1 MEKELKN
8 LRKKNEKHFLQDDG
22 TIIAKM
28 YRENIHY
35 LKDGIY
41 EEIDNTLIKKG
52 NKIQNKSNEF
62 KASFSENDKNKLL
75 KMERDGHTLSMSFRN
90 ELEVSPN
97 VKNTEICYQNLLD
110 KVDVTYK
117 VLSNKVKE
125 AILLKENKYKKLEFV
140 IETDLEL
147 SIKDKT
153 IEAKNDNEIIFVIEA
168 PYMMD
173 ANNIENHNIYY
184 TLEKHSN
191 HYDVILYLD
200 TEWLEKAKFPVIIDP
215 TITNYKDGGVTY
227 DTYIFEGD
235 KDYPRGHS
243 KKLWL
248 GVHKEDDGTIEKYR
262 ALFKFNLPK
271 IGTGSQIIGAE
282 AVMLAWGDPY
292 AKQDIFA
299 VHKISKE
306 WDENTATYKTMWNAY
321 DSRIEAYS
329 MFRTSLHLSNWGPE
343 EYNHIDITNLV
354 KSWYSGEPNNGIMIK
369 SYYEVYDPDINSLL
383 IYSSENDEKATPPC
397 LLIHYRNQNGLESY
411 MDYQTQ
417 SFIDGS
423 TSANLYN
430 GNLVSVW
437 NVGKTVSGKFPIN
450 LDLIYNTNDIIL
462 ETNYGYGLGEQL
474 SLHQTLE
481 FETIEEF
488 EKDEKLIMLRYKDG
502 DGTYHYFYK
511 GSDITPTPVEGYEF
525 DVVERNP
532 ESYYDE
538 DGLSLVITKDND
550 NFMMQDN
557 DGNTSY
563 FTKNG
568 DIWYLTEI
576 KDTKESTIKIEYLNN
591 KIVKVID
598 GNEKEITVTYGTNV
612 ITVTSPNETVTL
624 NYENNLLKSIVSKN
638 GTTNITYNNH
648 NIISKITD
656 ITGKSIGYEYYDT
669 IPYRVKKISEYGI
682 NNTLGNYLELIYGFN
697 TTTVKDHKNRSQT
710 YTFNNNGNTVG
721 ITNLDE
727 EENLKEAFGKSM
739 IYGSKDQ
746 YTTSFGSVNKLVSE
760 NSMIKVVKNYLQ
772 NSSFEDDRMFFKEAT
787 SRLSRAS
794 GGGDLEFLSFDTSE
808 AVTGKRSLFLN
819 GSVSTMI
826 DPTIEQYV
834 KVPKGKTYT
843 FSAYI
848 NVFGFSRVILSYL
861 DSNGNTI
868 REGTDIQNTNGFE
881 RIEVTIDYAESA
893 TSDLKIEFIITD
905 QTHCY
910 IDDVQLEEGEVA
922 NLYNLIDNSDFSDGT
937 MNGFNFEYRRIFET
951 PAPEEK
957 PEYGIVT
964 LENNLNALRVTG
976 SPYLSGTIEK
986 TFPVS
991 GKAGDIYTIYFWY
1004 KNEGIQNILTSTYNK
1019 KVLIRFDYGEIDDP
1033 HCLIPRGNFTDNN
1046 TTWHLFEESFIA
1058 EYDYTSFTLTIFNDC
1073 TANNLYLTNFG
1084 LYKPIASTGYEYDSN
1099 GNVTTVNDPLSG
1111 PKELSYDKNNQ
1122 LVGMLDVKGSNFVYE
1137 YDNEI
1142 KDRVLKGISATGI
1155 SNEIE
1160 YDEFGN
1166 PIITKITN
1174 KNTRENIEGIYYIRM
1189 KGTKKYF
1196 DNNFAANMI
1205 SLKEDCCSHDGYSF
1219 IKEDNYY
1226 KIVPVDNPNYA
1237 VSHFQER
1244 ITLSKENYSLFE
1256 LIKNKNGSYMFKL
1269 KQEIDENEEI
1279 SGVEEAPKIYVTFDS
1294 EKLVLD
1300 KKEMEKWEQNFY
1312 LEEAGNHLF
1321 VVNTAEYTEDGKYI
1335 KSTKDTLGRTTTYD
1349 IDTETGL
1356 TKSVIDSKGVS
1367 INYTYN
1373 SKEQLTKVEKDNK
1386 CVEYEYN
1393 DKNLLSK
1400 IKHGTKEYKFTYD
1413 EFLNTKT
1420 IGIGNNT
1427 LITNNYEA
1435 NNGNLESS
1443 TYGNNDTIS
1452 YTYDKFD
1459 RVKTIT
1465 KMNDIYRIHY
1475 DNLGNVAKI
1484 ESNNNSYRYQ
1494 YDLLKRLTNYQYGFF
1509 RAKYN
1514 YDETSNV
1521 KDKYFNSLETAHH
1534 IQYEYNKDNAVTKII
1549 FDNNCDSHAI
1559 PMSLYASGNDS
1570 YNTYYQ
1576 DELVYTYDELGRMT
1590 EKKLNDIY
1598 KTNYH
1603 FITRGKR
1610 TSFVLDK
1617 LKDNF
1622 NDFEYKYDSLD
1633 NITDIYKNGDLIN
1646 HYEYDNSNQLIK
1658 DDDYESGITTIYSYD
1673 NVGNIISKKDY
1684 RLQTERLLHKDIYEY
1699 NNTNWEDQL
1708 TKFNDENITYD
1719 KIGNPLTIGT
1729 KTLTWINGR
1738 QLESIVDGNN
1748 TITYEYNKDGIRT
1761 KKTVNGKET
1770 KYLLENNNIIF
1781 EESPKGMIY
1790 YKRDENNH
1798 LIGFRHNYKHYYYI
1812 KNAQEDIIGIMDS
1825 NYNVIAN
1832 YKYDAYGNINLITD
1846 NKGLEIT
1853 DLSHVAYINPFR
1865 YRSYYYDED
1874 TKLYYLN
1881 SRYYNPLFGRFI
1893 NADGTIA
1900 ANDDIISHNLFGY
1913 VSNNPV
1919 NKIDVNGNYADAL
1932 PFLGAYLG
1940 EAAGASASTGTAV
1953 GWLVAGGLAI
1963 ASLLCYGIYE
1973 LTKPKEATTTATL
1986 TDTKVDSVV
1995 YKKEEKKIY
2004 RGGTS
2009 NRALTPRN
2017 KDSHTGLSFH
2027 SYPNQGSQKYT
2038 VTTVEKV
2045 NATGVLVALPKLN
2058 DLNHYHIIPTGINK
2072 KDRNKKMNSWVNSR
2086 ESADIAPHPYTTILK
2101 SISWVETY

>member
-35 LKDGIY
+35 LKNGIY

-52 NKIQNKSNEF
+52 NKFQNKSNEF

-75 KMERDGHTLSMSFRN
+75 EMERDGHKLSMSLKN
-90 ELEVSPN
+90 ENEVCPN
-97 VKNTEICYQNLLD
+97 VKNTEIYYQELLESI
-110 KVDVTYK
+110 DVTYK

-168 PYMMD
+168 PYMID
-173 ANNIENHNIYY
+173 DNNIENHNIYY
-184 TLEKHSN
+184 TLEKHYD
-191 HYDVILYLD
+191 HYDITLYLD
-200 TEWLEKAKFPVIIDP
+200 TKWLEKAAFPVIIDP

-282 AVMLAWGDPY
+282 AVMLAFGNPY
-292 AKQDIFA
+292 DKQDIFV
-299 VHKISKE
+299 VHKINKE

-383 IYSSENDEKATPPC
+383 IYSSENDEKANPPY

-417 SFIDGS
+417 SFTEGS

-437 NVGKTVSGKFPIN
+437 NVGKTVSGKFPVN

-638 GTTNITYNNH
+638 GTTSIEYNSNKIIT
-648 NIISKITD
+648 KITD
-656 ITGKSIGYEYYDT
+656 ITGKSIGYEYYDM

-682 NNTLGNYLELIYGFN
+682 NNTLGNYLEFIYGFN
-697 TTTVKDHKNRSQT
+697 VTTVKDNKNRSQT

-727 EENLKEAFGKSM
+727 DENLNEAFGKSM

-760 NSMIKVVKNYLQ
+760 NSMVKVVKNYLQ
-772 NSSFEDDRMFFKEAT
+772 NSSFEQDTNDLFFT
-787 SRLSRAS
+787 T
-794 GGGDLEFLSFDTSE
+794 DSE
-808 AVTGKRSLFLN
+808 NVQISISSDYANTGSKSLYIKSNVMNEKAILN
-819 GSVSTMI
+819 KAFV
-826 DPTIEQYV
+826 
-834 KVPKGKTYT
+834 GKPIHAYT
-843 FSAYI
+843 FSMYVKNDVPFKLKTSVSLADSVGGSQGKAIEIPI
-848 NVFGFSRVILSYL
+848 NLEFTRYDISFLQNIKDKSSTISLEIE
-861 DSNGNTI
+861 NPGNI
-868 REGTDIQNTNGFE
+868 
-881 RIEVTIDYAESA
+881 
-893 TSDLKIEFIITD
+893 
-905 QTHCY
+905 Y
-910 IDDVQLEEGEVA
+910 IDDVQIEDGQTA

-937 MNGFNFEYRRIFET
+937 MNGFSLGYSRIFET
-951 PAPEEK
+951 PAPEEI
-957 PEYGIVT
+957 PTMNVVDIG
-964 LENNLNALRVTG
+964 NAKALKITG
-976 SPYLSGTIEK
+976 SPYLSEAIEK

-1004 KNEGIQNILTSTYNK
+1004 KNEETVNDVYTTRRR
-1019 KVLIRFDYGEIDDP
+1019 VLISFDYGEVDDP
-1033 HCLIPRGNFTDNN
+1033 HCLIPRGTFTQNN
-1046 TTWHLFEESFIA
+1046 TTWHLFEATFMA
-1058 EYDYTSFTLTIFNDC
+1058 EYDYTNFKLNIFNDC
-1073 TANNLYLTNFG
+1073 NANNLYLTNFG
-1084 LYKPIASTGYEYDSN
+1084 LYKPIASTGYDYDSN
-1099 GNVTTVNDPLSG
+1099 GNVTTVHDPLSG

-1137 YDNEI
+1137 YDNEV
-1142 KDRVLKGISATGI
+1142 KTRVLKGISATGI

-1174 KNTRENIEGIYYIRM
+1174 KNTRENIEGIYHIRM

-1196 DNNFAANMI
+1196 DNNFYANMI
-1205 SLKEDCCSHDGYSF
+1205 SLREDCCSHDGYNF

-1226 KIVPVDNPNYA
+1226 KIIPIDNPNYA
-1237 VSHFQER
+1237 IHHFQER
-1244 ITLSKENYSLFE
+1244 ITLSKTEYSLFE

-1279 SGVEEAPKIYVTFDS
+1279 SGVEEQPKIYVTFDN
-1294 EKLVLD
+1294 EKLVLE
-1300 KKEMEKWEQNFY
+1300 KKEMENPNQNFY

-1321 VVNTAEYTEDGKYI
+1321 VANTAEYTEDGKYI

-1356 TKSVIDSKGVS
+1356 TNSITDPKGVS
-1367 INYTYN
+1367 VNYTYN
-1373 SKEQLTKVEKDNK
+1373 NKEQLTKVEKDDK
-1386 CVEYEYN
+1386 KVEYEYN

-1400 IKHGTKEYKFTYD
+1400 IKHGTKEYNFTYD

-1420 IGIGNNT
+1420 IGIGNHL
-1427 LITNNYEA
+1427 LITNNYEE
-1435 NNGNLESS
+1435 NNGNLSSS

-1465 KMNDIYRIHY
+1465 KMNGTYTYYY
-1475 DNLGNVAKI
+1475 DNLGNVARI
-1484 ESNNNSYRYQ
+1484 AFNNKEIYRYQ
-1494 YDLLKRLTNYQYGFF
+1494 YDLLKRLTDYQYNSF
-1509 RAKYN
+1509 RIKYK

-1521 KDKYFNSLETAHH
+1521 KDKYFNSLETAQHLN
-1534 IQYEYNKDNAVTKII
+1534 YEYNKDNAVTKIV
-1549 FDNNCDSHAI
+1549 FDNSLDTEDNI
-1559 PMSLYASGNDS
+1559 P
-1570 YNTYYQ
+1570 YQ
-1576 DELVYTYDELGRMT
+1576 DELVYNYDELGRMT
-1590 EKKLNDIY
+1590 EKKLNDTY

-1603 FITRGKR
+1603 FITKGKR
-1610 TSFVLDK
+1610 TSFILDK

-1622 NDFEYKYDSLD
+1622 NEFEYKYDSLD

-1684 RLQTERLLHKDIYEY
+1684 RLQTERLLHEDIYEY

-1719 KIGNPLTIGT
+1719 EIGNPLTIGT

-1798 LIGFRHNYKHYYYI
+1798 LVGFRCNYQNYYYV

-1825 NYNVIAN
+1825 NYQVIAN

-1865 YRSYYYDED
+1865 YRSYYYDEE

-1893 NADGTIA
+1893 NSDTVIAGREKITLSNMFAYAENNPIMNIDTDGNFAIAIIFTGAAVIAGTAYAINKMVEHHNTKGEIGIADWA
-1900 ANDDIISHNLFGY
+1900 CY
-1913 VSNNPV
+1913 VSE
-1919 NKIDVNGNYADAL
+1919 
-1932 PFLGAYLG
+1932 GAQR
-1940 EAAGASASTGTAV
+1940 AV
-1953 GWLVAGGLAI
+1953 GI
-1963 ASLLCYGIYE
+1963 ASLGMTAQSAYDAASFTYNAHKVQAVQSQKNVQSASMSTTKVHGNSLST
-1973 LTKPKEATTTATL
+1973 TKPAQG
-1986 TDTKVDSVV
+1986 
-1995 YKKEEKKIY
+1995 Y
-2004 RGGTS
+2004 
-2009 NRALTPRN
+2009 ALVPRN
-2017 KDSHTGLSFH
+2017 N
-2027 SYPNQGSQKYT
+2027 P
-2038 VTTVEKV
+2038 KV
-2045 NATGVLVALPKLN
+2045 
-2058 DLNHYHIIPTGINK
+2058 
-2072 KDRNKKMNSWVNSR
+2072 
-2086 ESADIAPHPYTTILK
+2086 ILK
-2101 SISWVETY
+2101 YGETTMGVNRYSKTYLNNLVPGGADMRFKAVGTKYDMHYWQHNMIIDYKNRHNGNRPPFNKSDW